1 MSKKKKGKQSSSSEI
16 KKSPEE
22 NKPLKKKG
30 KNFFDHVYRHNYK
43 QLLWISVILIIASL
57 AVIGYKIATTGDF
70 IDKGVSLKG
79 GITLTIL
86 TEQQI
91 NTEELESFLVQEL
104 PQADFNIRTTS
115 EFGVQKS
122 IIIEASDTTS
132 EELIK
137 TLQEIIPEAKQKQN
151 ISLDTTDPI
160 LGNLSFIQTMKAVF
174 IAFLFMAIVV
184 FLYFGE
190 TLSIK
195 ILATVLTLVAGIM
208 VLSSNSMVLTII
220 AGLIAVF
227 LILIYI
233 KYSIPSVAVILAAF
247 SDIMFAVAVLNI
259 LGAKLGIAGI
269 AAFLMLIGY
278 SVDTDILM
286 SVRVL
291 KRKEGSVYSRI
302 IGAMKTGLTM
312 DAAALVVIIA
322 VLVFSQSQVIIQ
334 IMTVLLIGLIGDI
347 IFTWIQN
354 AGILRWYLEKKGK
367 K

>member
-1 MSKKKKGKQSSSSEI
+1 MAKKDGKTSSQSASSNAGESKPAKNKK
-16 KKSPEE
+16 
-22 NKPLKKKG
+22 
-30 KNFFDHVYRHNYK
+30 FFDSLYRYKYK
-43 QLLWISVILIIASL
+43 QLLWISFMLLFLSIV
-57 AVIGYKIATTGDF
+57 VIGYKIATTGDF

-86 TEQQI
+86 TGQQV
-91 NTEELESFLVQEL
+91 NPEELKLFLEQEM
-104 PQADFNIRTTS
+104 PQSDFNIRTTS

-122 IIIEASDTTS
+122 IIIDASDITAD
-132 EELIK
+132 ELIK
-137 TLQEIIPEAKQKQN
+137 TLQEKIPDAKQKQN
-151 ISLDTTDPI
+151 ISLDSTDPI

-190 TLSIK
+190 KTSVK
-195 ILATVLTLVAGIM
+195 ILATVLTIAAGIM
-208 VLSSNSMVLTII
+208 MLSSNSAILNIV

-227 LILIYI
+227 LIILYI

-247 SDIMFAVAVLNI
+247 SDIIFCVAVLNI
-259 LGAKLGIAGI
+259 LGVKLGIAGI

-291 KRKEGSVYSRI
+291 KRKEGSIYSRI
-302 IGAMKTGLTM
+302 VGAMKTGLTM

-322 VLVFSQSQVIIQ
+322 VLLFSQSDVIIQ

-354 AGILRWYLEKKGK
+354 AGILRWYLEKRGK
-367 K
+367 Q